1 MYLETLV
8 LPLNPNPERKIKMQ
22 NPKDNALFAE
32 VLEWVGCPFLFNHE
46 FTDDEAARIWN
57 TVCEQHPQVAANPT
71 KFRLS
76 GIVYNIVEEMGFTLS
91 DM

>member
-1 MYLETLV
+1 
-8 LPLNPNPERKIKMQ
+8 MQ
-22 NPKDNALFAE
+22 NPKGNPLFAE

-46 FTDDEAARIWN
+46 FTDDEATRIWN
-57 TVCEQHPQVAANPT
+57 TVCERYPQVSANPT

-76 GIVYNIVEEMGFTLS
+76 GIVYDIVEEMGFTLS